1 MLRLHPTLSR
11 ALAPVRQ
18 VLPVVVLLGLV
29 ATALEGFGI
38 GMLIPL
44 IELATRDSAASAAL
58 PGPLARIAGLA
69 DGLPPAQRG
78 ALFGG
83 LIFALITL
91 KNLVAYANGALQAW
105 IYGRCGHEI
114 RHRLS
119 QSLLAADPAFC
130 MTVPSERLLNAVSNE
145 SWRAADA
152 VAALLS
158 ALVAIAATLIFVV
171 FLLLLSPQ
179 LTLAVVAGLVAL
191 HFAQERLSRHFLRL
205 GRHVTELNRGLA
217 GRMLH
222 LIGAW
227 RLIRLY
233 GREWA
238 ELSRFDAASDS
249 VRQAGMRLQW
259 RQAAVGPLV
268 EIAYAALFLGVIY
281 LAFRLGITFGQ
292 AAAFTVLLYR
302 MQPQI
307 RAIQGA
313 IAAIRGWTGSLDE
326 VNWLFDA
333 PPPPPRSVSTS
344 RQPPLTSGLHFD
356 HVTFR
361 YGDRRDTVALD
372 DVSFTLP
379 FGQATAVIGRSG
391 SGKSTVANLV
401 CGLLI
406 AGQGR
411 ILAGDTDIAT
421 LPPAAWMR
429 RIAVASQDLELF
441 DGTVIENILYG
452 SDTANPQDARR
463 AATEAGADGF
473 IRALPDGYDT
483 RVGNRGADL
492 SAGQRQRVTL
502 ARALL
507 RDPDILILDEAT
519 NAMDM
524 LSEATALD
532 LVQRRRG
539 RGITLVV
546 THHLSSIRVCDG
558 YLHFDQGRLVGQGRA
573 SDLSEQR
580 MGSLLRVVHG

>member
-326 VNWLFDA
+326 VNWLLDA
-333 PPPPPRSVSTS
+333 PPPPPRIVSTS